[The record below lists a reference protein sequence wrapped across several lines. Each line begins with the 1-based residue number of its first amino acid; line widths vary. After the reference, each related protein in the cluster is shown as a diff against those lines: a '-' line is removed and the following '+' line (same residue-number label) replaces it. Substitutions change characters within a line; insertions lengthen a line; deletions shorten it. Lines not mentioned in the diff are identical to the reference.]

1 MKRKYLK
8 NKTFWLG
15 AAAIV
20 LAGSV
25 SVQSAMAYFTT
36 YVKAKGGYEIT
47 LGSQTEIEEDVKD
60 MTKEI
65 KISNTGETDC
75 YVRVKVFC
83 GSQIEISYAGAVDD
97 KGNAYWTKGDDGY
110 WYYKDILPAGGTSEV
125 LQAKITLP
133 EDYKD
138 SFNVIVVQECTPVQY
153 KEDGTP
159 YADWNAKVDTKTDI
173 GVADPADG
181 KEAAR

>member
-1 MKRKYLK
+1 MKKQYLK
-8 NKTFWLG
+8 NKTLWLV
-15 AAAIV
+15 AAAVI

-47 LGSQTEIEEDVKD
+47 LGSQTEIKEDVKD

-65 KISNTGETDC
+65 KITNTGETDC

-83 GSQIEISYAGAVDD
+83 GSQIEISYAGAVDGD
-97 KGNAYWTKGDDGY
+97 GNAYWTKGDDGY
-110 WYYKDILPAGGTSEV
+110 WYYKDILPAGATSEEFQV
-125 LQAKITLP
+125 KITVP
-133 EDYKD
+133 EGYKE
-138 SFNVIVVQECTPVQY
+138 SFNVIVVQESTPVKY
-153 KEDGTP
+153 REDGTP

-173 GVADPADG
+173 GVASPADG

>member
-20 LAGSV
+20 LVGSV

-47 LGSQTEIEEDVKD
+47 LGSQTEIHEDVKN

-83 GSQIEISYAGAVDD
+83 GSQLDIDYSGAVDE

-110 WYYKDILPAGGTSEV
+110 WYYKDILPVGSTSEV
-125 LQAKITLP
+125 LQAKIKLP

-173 GVADPADG
+173 GVADPANG

>member
-1 MKRKYLK
+1 MKGRYLK

-15 AAAIV
+15 AAAVV
-20 LAGSV
+20 LAGSL

-36 YVKAKGGYEIT
+36 YVKAKGGCEIT
-47 LGSQTEIEEDVKD
+47 LGSETEIHENVKD

-65 KISNTGETDC
+65 KITNTGKTDC

-83 GSQIEISYAGAVDD
+83 GSQLDIAYSGAVDD
-97 KGNAYWTKGDDGY
+97 KGNALWTKKDDGY
-110 WYYKDILPAGGTSEV
+110 WYYKEILKAGGTSEV
-125 LQAKITLP
+125 LEVKISLP

-153 KEDGTP
+153 KADGTP

-173 GVADPADG
+173 GVADPAKG